1 MTNSKPLVGQA
12 FPKITLSRLG
22 GGTVELGTPANGHD
36 WQMIVIYRGKH
47 CPICT
52 RYLKELEEIAPELS
66 RIGVDVV
73 AASADPEDRAAHQ
86 TGEAGVSFPVG
97 IGLGV
102 DEMRSLGLY
111 VSDPRSAEETDRPFA
126 EPGLFVVNGAGKL
139 QVVDISN
146 APFARPALSSM
157 LMGLNFIKNPANN
170 YPVRGTHHDNI

>member
-52 RYLKELEEIAPELS
+52 RYLTELEEIAPELS

-73 AASADPEDRAAHQ
+73 AASADPEDRATHQ
-86 TGEAGVSFPVG
+86 AGEAGVSFPIG

-102 DEMRSLGLY
+102 GEMQTLGLY
-111 VSDPRSAEETDRPFA
+111 VSNPRSAEETDRPFA
-126 EPGLFVVNGAGKL
+126 EPGLFVVNGAGEL

>member
-1 MTNSKPLVGQA
+1 MTNSKPLVGQP

-36 WQMIVIYRGKH
+36 WQMVVIYRGKH

-52 RYLKELEEIAPELS
+52 KYLKELGEIAPELG
-66 RIGVDVV
+66 RIGVDIVV
-73 AASADPEDRAAHQ
+73 ASADPEDRAGAQ
-86 TGEAGVSFPVG
+86 IGETGVSFPVG
-97 IGLGV
+97 FDLSVGQ
-102 DEMRSLGLY
+102 MRKLGLY
-111 VSDPRSAEETDRPFA
+111 VSDPRSREETDRPFA
-126 EPGLFVVNGAGKL
+126 EPGLFVVNGEGKL

-170 YPVRGTHHDNI
+170 YPVRGTHHDKV